1 MREKPERLPYKAL
14 STVPAQGRCELV
26 SVFTFLFPLLH
37 PTSITVLVLSGFKPL
52 LTFMFTTGVIK
63 YYLVK
68 NNPQPK
74 VTSRNWGDLRE
85 KKKIIPD
92 RASRSVVSRD
102 IPVFVF
108 CFLILWTISERSK
121 LETKRIKEVEKQS
134 LQLEK
139 AQR

>member
-1 MREKPERLPYKAL
+1 
-14 STVPAQGRCELV
+14 
-26 SVFTFLFPLLH
+26 
-37 PTSITVLVLSGFKPL
+37 
-52 LTFMFTTGVIK
+52 MFTTGVIK

-102 IPVFVF
+102 IPVF
-108 CFLILWTISERSK
+108 LILWTISERSK
-121 LETKRIKEVEKQS
+121 LEIKEVEKQS

>member
-102 IPVFVF
+102 IPVF
-108 CFLILWTISERSK
+108 FLILWTISERSK
-121 LETKRIKEVEKQS
+121 LEIKEVEKQS

>member
-1 MREKPERLPYKAL
+1 
-14 STVPAQGRCELV
+14 
-26 SVFTFLFPLLH
+26 
-37 PTSITVLVLSGFKPL
+37 
-52 LTFMFTTGVIK
+52 MFSFGVVK

-102 IPVFVF
+102 SPVF
-108 CFLILWTISERSK
+108 CF
-121 LETKRIKEVEKQS
+121 VF
-134 LQLEK
+134 
-139 AQR
+139 

>member
-1 MREKPERLPYKAL
+1 MKEKPERLPYKAL
-14 STVPAQGRCELV
+14 STVPTQGRCELV

-52 LTFMFTTGVIK
+52 LTFMFTTGVVK

-85 KKKIIPD
+85 KKKIIIPD

-102 IPVFVF
+102 SPVF
-108 CFLILWTISERSK
+108 CFVFLNF
-121 LETKRIKEVEKQS
+121 VDY
-134 LQLEK
+134 
-139 AQR
+139 